1 MCSACL
7 NASLVVSGEWEWA
20 FSDVA
25 VGPSHPWVL
34 PDSPSA
40 GHLSQERLAAGQ
52 VHSLHQCHSLCYSW
66 RRHRENFTGSVFLT
80 STFLIEV
87 LGFVCVLLC
96 LLSIIS
102 LGNDW
107 TELAGLAELYMNS
120 LYCRGWYSSKTFLH
134 FHPSPSPEWSAA
146 GMWWGWTSTGLW
158 HGLGGFTV
166 HHSNCMSTS
175 LKQILKKIPGRSSRR
190 IFFFR
195 ADCLSWHLFLY
206 LSPPPPPHLPCVT
219 AVACKISCSF
229 CQKCRW
235 QVTAAV
241 GRG

>member
-195 ADCLSWHLFLY
+195 ADCLCWHLF
-206 LSPPPPPHLPCVT
+206 
-219 AVACKISCSF
+219 
-229 CQKCRW
+229 
-235 QVTAAV
+235 
-241 GRG
+241 